1 VLRII
6 SGIESY
12 LLEHKDSADKD
23 SVRLI
28 ARLIKILIIA
38 SIVLGVAQYFGFS
51 ISGLL
56 TFGGCNRGLYFFII
70 GSPLMASNQP
80 TGCIS
85 TVCGSQL

>member
-1 VLRII
+1 MV
-6 SGIESY
+6 SQFT
-12 LLEHKDSADKD
+12 DKD

-56 TFGGCNRGLYFFII
+56 TFGGVGGIVMGFAN
-70 GSPLMASNQP
+70 
-80 TGCIS
+80 
-85 TVCGSQL
+85 

>member
-51 ISGLL
+51 ISG
-56 TFGGCNRGLYFFII
+56 R
-70 GSPLMASNQP
+70 PK
-80 TGCIS
+80 
-85 TVCGSQL
+85 